1 MQEQLEQLKQ
11 AAVADYIRFSGGI
24 DPNNPAQAERIKD
37 FSDNFIFKKGKK
49 YIKVISD
56 RAAWGFIVTEDD
68 GYFRKGDILKAAS
81 WSAPAKNSPR
91 GNIIDGGY
99 RVEWTGPLYLR

>member
-1 MQEQLEQLKQ
+1 METQLQELKQ
-11 AAVADYIRFSGGI
+11 AAVS
-24 DPNNPAQAERIKD
+24 
-37 FSDNFIFKKGKK
+37 NFIKRWGHEKAENFADKFSFKMGKK
-49 YIKVISD
+49 YIKVIHDGS
-56 RAAWGFIVTEDD
+56 AWAFIVTKD
-68 GYFRKGDILKAAS
+68 GEGYRKGDILKASS

>member
-11 AAVADYIRFSGGI
+11 AAVADYENFCGTIC
-24 DPNNPAQAERIKD
+24 AKD
-37 FSDNFIFKKGKK
+37 KADRVQEFADNFTFKKGKK
-49 YIKVISD
+49 YIKVISQ

-68 GYFRKGDILKAAS
+68 GKFRKGDILMAAS

-99 RVEWTGPLYLR
+99 RVHWTSPLYLR